1 MKNCNIELFMPAPT
15 GDCGAVS
22 NLVNKGIVG
31 KVHCWCLPQSEC
43 PMLPEGAD
51 VIPATSLSESALF
64 MDMAEMAT
72 GDFLLYVAK
81 QGVELPSAEMLE
93 KMVDTMQGD
102 GSVMLYADCYKI
114 VDGVREEAP
123 VIDYQCGSLRNDF
136 DFGSLMLLRT
146 AALKKYASQ
155 EKAQF
160 KYAGFYQMRLALS
173 RIGAFTHFKE
183 FAYTECE
190 DDNRKSGEK
199 QFDYVNP
206 AQRDVQ
212 IEMEIAC
219 TDHLK
224 RIGGY
229 LRPGKYDKID
239 LSEGDFPVEAS
250 VVIPVLNRK
259 TTIADAIGSVLK
271 QKCSFSFNI
280 LVVDNHST
288 DGTGEII
295 DSFGDGRVVHIVP
308 ESTTLGIGGCWNY
321 AVQSEMCGRFAVQ
334 LDSDDIYSGEDTLQ
348 KIVDEFYRQQCA
360 MLIGTY
366 RICNFDLETLPPGII
381 DHREWTEENGRNN
394 ALRINGLGAP
404 RAFYTPV
411 IRSIGFPN
419 VSYGEDYAVG
429 LQISR
434 RYRIGRIYDVLYLC
448 RRWGGNS
455 DAALSRVKVN
465 ANNYY
470 KDSIRSE
477 ELKERIKLVKAWA
490 GPCRRGVSFFFD
502 KQLAAWDEVA
512 ERYKALDAVETKCF
526 DNGLSMQFN
535 PARIRSTGAAVD
547 KKSIAER
554 PCFLCAENRPAEQS
568 GRDICGS
575 LEVLVNPFPI
585 MGEHYTIVTKEH
597 TPQLIAPLYADMLF
611 VAKRWR
617 GMSVFYNGA
626 TCGASAPDHAHL
638 QAVPSKYLPLLG
650 QKWMKKVIG
659 CATLVDGSVGDGI
672 LFSDSYVVPLFVIK
686 SSDGQRMESL
696 LGRLLAA
703 LPVKDAAD
711 EPAVNII
718 TAYKESEGW
727 TTIVIPRGKHRPD
740 CYFAE
745 DGCRRIISP
754 GALDMAGVIIA
765 ARREDFDS
773 ITADDAASM
782 LNEVALPVSVC
793 REVVEKLSCGE

>member
-1 MKNCNIELFMPAPT
+1 MKNCNIELFMPASA
-15 GDCGAVS
+15 GEYGNVRKLIEEGC
-22 NLVNKGIVG
+22 IC
-31 KVHCWCLPQSEC
+31 KVHCWSLPQSD
-43 PMLPEGAD
+43 LSSIPEG
-51 VIPATSLSESALF
+51 VEIIHTTSLSDSGLF
-64 MDMAEMAT
+64 IEMASQAT
-72 GDFLLYVAK
+72 ADYLLYVAK
-81 QGVELPSAEMLE
+81 QGVEIPSMATLE
-93 KMVDTMQGD
+93 RMVDAMQND
-102 GSVMLYADCYKI
+102 GSVMLYADCYKV

-136 DFGSLMLLRT
+136 DFGSLLLLRT
-146 AALKKYASQ
+146 SALKEYLAQ
-155 EKAQF
+155 EKEMYRF
-160 KYAGFYQMRLALS
+160 AGFYQMRLALS
-173 RIGAFTHFKE
+173 RIGSFTHFKE

-206 AQRDVQ
+206 AQREVQ

-229 LRPGKYDKID
+229 LCPGKYESID
-239 LSEGDFPVEAS
+239 LKKGEFPVEAS
-250 VVIPVLNRK
+250 VIIPVLNRK

-271 QKCSFSFNI
+271 QKCSFPFNI

-295 DSFGDGRVVHIVP
+295 DSFGDERVVHIVP
-308 ESTTLGIGGCWNY
+308 ESTTLGIGGCWNH

-334 LDSDDIYSGEDTLQ
+334 LDSDDIYSGDDTLQ

-366 RICNFDLETLPPGII
+366 RICNFELETLPPGII

-404 RAFYTPV
+404 RAFFTPV

-455 DAALSRVKVN
+455 DAALSREKVN
-465 ANNYY
+465 ANNLY
-470 KDSIRSE
+470 KDSIRSK
-477 ELKERIKLVKAWA
+477 ELKERIKLVKEWA
-490 GPCRRGVSFFFD
+490 GPCRRGISNFFA
-502 KQLAAWDEVA
+502 KQLDVWSEVA
-512 ERYKALDAVETKCF
+512 ERYKALDAVETKRF
-526 DNGLSMQFN
+526 DNGLSVQFN
-535 PARIRSTGAAVD
+535 PARIRSTAAAVD

-554 PCFLCAENRPAEQS
+554 PCFLCSANRPAEQS
-568 GRDICGS
+568 GRDICSS

-585 MGEHYTIVTKEH
+585 IGEHYTVVAKEH
-597 TPQLIAPLYADMLF
+597 IPQLITPFYADMLF
-611 VAKRWR
+611 LAKRWR
-617 GMSVFYNGA
+617 GMAVFYNGA

-638 QAVPSKYLPLLG
+638 QAVPAKSLPLLG
-650 QKWMKKVIG
+650 QKWMKKVAG
-659 CATLVDGSVGDGI
+659 VASVVCGNSGDGI
-672 LFSDSYVVPLFVIK
+672 LFSDSYVVPLFLIK
-686 SSDGQRMESL
+686 SSTVQNMEMYFDKLIS
-696 LGRLLAA
+696 A
-703 LPVKDAAD
+703 LPMNEGAA

-718 TAYKESEGW
+718 TLHKESEGW
-727 TTIVIPRGKHRPD
+727 TTILIPRAKHRPD
-740 CYFAE
+740 CYYAE
-745 DGCRRIISP
+745 GIGQRIISP
-754 GALDMAGVIIA
+754 GTIDMAGLIIA
-765 ARREDFDS
+765 ARREDFDN
-773 ITADDAASM
+773 ITADDAASV
-782 LNEVALPVSVC
+782 LKEVALPKSVC
-793 REVVEKLSCGE
+793 MDVVAKLSDKE